1 MQFID
6 AKLTNNHPNQLTF
19 EENDANPHKLSELYS
34 LRISSITLLQYP
46 ALTPIK
52 VRKGFTTE
60 RCTGELKIHSLI
72 YICDIIFRIN
82 LPF

>member
-19 EENDANPHKLSELYS
+19 EENDTSAHGFSELYS
-34 LRISSITLLQYP
+34 LYFSSMALFHFP
-46 ALTPIK
+46 AFTQLK
-52 VRKGFTTE
+52 REKGFTIE
-60 RCTGELKIHSLI
+60 RGTGELKNHSLI
-72 YICDIIFRIN
+72 YICDIMLGIN